1 MFPNMQ
7 FLLKRFLFI
16 CSSDP
21 LIQNVGFVYE
31 YVLPVHNDN
40 YKEGNVLINEFFLKF
55 QKTVC
60 FILMSWDSLNQILGS

>member
-7 FLLKRFLFI
+7 FLLNGKSFLFI

-31 YVLPVHNDN
+31 YVLPVHNNN
-40 YKEGNVLINEFFLKF
+40 YKDFFLKF